1 MNNTDVATFGCCLV
15 AVSGIGI
22 LRAPRES
29 VRRPCCV
36 RGSSCVGASVHI
48 VYIYTTCICIY
59 MYMYIFFIY
68 EIPSKFALIK
78 SLLEC
83 ASDGG
88 RRMKS
93 VQARGNSQKTMLFL
107 FAHAC
112 AFWGVGI
119 MFA

>member
-1 MNNTDVATFGCCLV
+1 MAGSRRNPVCVCVGV
-15 AVSGIGI
+15 
-22 LRAPRES
+22 S

-48 VYIYTTCICIY
+48 VYIYILHVYAYIY
-59 MYMYIFFIY
+59 IFIYFFIY

-93 VQARGNSQKTMLFL
+93 VQTRGNSQKTMLFL